1 VLFADLRGYTQLV
14 HDRGPEAMRP
24 IVDDFFRA
32 CREIVVRHDG
42 IVDHFLGDA
51 ILALFNAP
59 VRHEDHARR
68 AVEAAREIQAAMP
81 EINAAAG
88 EEGLLQVGIG
98 VSTGLAYTGVV
109 GSDNCSDYTALGDTV
124 NIASRLQGEAAG
136 GEVLVTEEVFAEL
149 NGGTEAEHRTLRLK
163 GISEPVEAYLLNV
176 GA

>member
-1 VLFADLRGYTQLV
+1 
-14 HDRGPEAMRP
+14 M
-24 IVDDFFRA
+24 
-32 CREIVVRHDG
+32 RHDG

-51 ILALFNAP
+51 VLALFNAP

-81 EINAAAG
+81 EINTAAG

-136 GEVLVTEEVFAEL
+136 GEVLVTEEVFAKL
-149 NGGTEAEHRTLRLK
+149 GDDAGVGHRTLRLK
-163 GISEPVEAYLLNV
+163 GISEPVEAYTLSV